1 MLSILADT
9 CTKDLR
15 NLLSCLN
22 EDIMHCSGHKT
33 SAEFQSQHCGA
44 SPAILA
50 KPPTA
55 LKDAKKAELVEF

>member
-1 MLSILADT
+1 
-9 CTKDLR
+9 
-15 NLLSCLN
+15 
-22 EDIMHCSGHKT
+22 MHCSGHKT